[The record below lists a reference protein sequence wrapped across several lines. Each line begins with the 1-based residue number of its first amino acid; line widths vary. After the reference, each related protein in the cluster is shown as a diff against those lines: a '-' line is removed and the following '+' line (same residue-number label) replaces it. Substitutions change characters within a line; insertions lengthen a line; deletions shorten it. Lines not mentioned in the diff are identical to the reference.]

1 MKVKSIFLQTI
12 ACVAIGVFLATAII
26 VIKSLNADHS
36 GHPLLSYSY
45 PEGGTLEGRIG
56 YADFVGEVRILGI
69 NRRYRALDFDRNT
82 NQMILVPG
90 SEGKFADPSNPDP
103 MIDAAYDPLTEY
115 DAEVVS
121 VIGGNLAPGQRII
134 IRSPGHGA
142 TTPEEEKANA
152 RAGRKTEKKG
162 DVFLYILAR
171 VADGRYVGVDGPVS
185 RLKSVGNKLK
195 YDLDESPVYD
205 KDKNEIDIAQLTL
218 ITSEKL
224 GKIKLNRE
232 MPVQDSTPSNDPQ
245 NQPARIAPTPS
256 Q

>member
-1 MKVKSIFLQTI
+1 MKVKSIFLPTI
-12 ACVAIGVFLATAII
+12 VCATIGVFLATAII
-26 VIKSLNADHS
+26 VIKSLNADRS
-36 GHPLLSYSY
+36 DHPLLSYPY
-45 PEGGTLEGRIG
+45 PEDATLEGRIG

-69 NRRYRALDFDRNT
+69 NRRYRAADFDRNT

-90 SEGKFADPSNPDP
+90 SEGKFADPNNPDV

-121 VIGGNLAPGQRII
+121 AIGGNLVPGQRII

-162 DVFLYILAR
+162 DVFLYILGR
-171 VADGRYVGVDGPVS
+171 LPDGRYAGVDGPVS

-205 KDKNEIDIAQLTL
+205 KDKNEIDKAQLKL

-224 GKIKLNRE
+224 GKRKLNRE
-232 MPVQDSTPSNDPQ
+232 IPIQDNTPSNDPQ
-245 NQPARIAPTPS
+245 NGPARIAPTPS